1 MSERLPVSTRRP
13 VPDHMFNGRLKG
25 SYLLDLEVVGVDEVA
40 PHVRLI
46 AMASSDLVGF
56 EYAPG
61 QDLLFEFPHGD
72 RTLRRRYTIRRSD
85 PAAGI
90 ADFEIEIHDGRGPA
104 TRWAAKAE
112 LGEHLEAIGPRGG
125 ISLRPTA
132 TSHLFV
138 VDDSAMPAA
147 FALLEALPADTPAT
161 ALLMTSHGAKSR
173 PGPTGPPATS
183 IVWLDRAEMLERLS
197 DRPARRRRHRRLP
210 PRRTPLRPHSRGT
223 PRRRRSRSRCR
234 GVQGL
239 LATGPTQLQPRR
251 AIIQLNWTPVE
262 RVGGLCHQPQGATD
276 DRSTPPRKPAN
287 RDSSVACEQSGVPIR
302 QCHWYPG
309 FLAGPGAC
317 LLPR

>member
-13 VPDHMFNGRLKG
+13 VPDDMFGGRLKG

-46 AMASSDLVGF
+46 TMASSDLVGF
-56 EYAPG
+56 EYTPG
-61 QDLLFEFPHGD
+61 QDLLFEFPDGD

-161 ALLMTSHGAKSR
+161 ALLVTSHGAKSR
-173 PGPTGPPATS
+173 PAPAGAPATS
-183 IVWLDRAEMLERLS
+183 LVWLDQAEMLEMLS
-197 DRPARRRRHRRLP
+197 DLHPAAGTAAYLFGERHLV
-210 PRRTPLRPHSRGT
+210 RTAEE
-223 PRRRRSRSRCR
+223 
-234 GVQGL
+234 L
-239 LATGPTQLQPRR
+239 LIA
-251 AIIQLNWTPVE
+251 
-262 RVGGLCHQPQGATD
+262 GGLDRDAMASKAYWRRDQPNASHGEP
-276 DRSTPPRKPAN
+276 SWN
-287 RDSSVACEQSGVPIR
+287 
-302 QCHWYPG
+302 
-309 FLAGPGAC
+309 
-317 LLPR
+317 